1 VTTSNPWLSIPLADY
16 EGHMGAVKQLDA
28 LSALFARALEV
39 CAPESVAVLGIA
51 GGNGLEC
58 LDATVVRRIVGI
70 DINDRY
76 LDEVR
81 RRFGRHANL
90 ELHCVDLSRD
100 DPRVAPVALVHAALF
115 FEHAGLGRALESALS
130 LVGPGGHLSV
140 VLQVPD
146 RHQQSVT
153 LTPFPSMQTLAERF
167 SFVDVSHFRGLL
179 EKRAFRFLQEELRPL
194 STGKTLWFGVFAN
207 DRQV

>member
-1 VTTSNPWLSIPLADY
+1 MTTSNPWLSIPLADY

-51 GGNGLEC
+51 GGNGLES
-58 LDATVVRRIVGI
+58 LDAT
-70 DINDRY
+70 
-76 LDEVR
+76 
-81 RRFGRHANL
+81 
-90 ELHCVDLSRD
+90 
-100 DPRVAPVALVHAALF
+100 
-115 FEHAGLGRALESALS
+115 
-130 LVGPGGHLSV
+130 
-140 VLQVPD
+140 
-146 RHQQSVT
+146 
-153 LTPFPSMQTLAERF
+153 
-167 SFVDVSHFRGLL
+167 L